1 MVTKQ
6 ELLLRLYETSKTP
19 HSFTGIRGLLRTAKK
34 YDPTIT
40 KNDVVQFLQNQSSY
54 TLHKITPK
62 KFSRRKIL
70 APKPGIIAS
79 CDLADMTQLSKYNGG
94 YKYILIFI
102 DVFSRFAQAVPVKQK
117 EGKTI
122 ASALRTILES
132 GYFDKLSRLNSD
144 EGKEFY
150 NQHVN
155 RLLTSKD
162 IILYSV
168 SSREIKA
175 SIAERLIRTIKGKIY
190 RYMSHNNTRKY
201 IDILPDIIDSYNNSA
216 HRSLGN
222 EQTPSQVHFMS
233 DPDAIERQFRQM
245 YKYTPQVGK
254 NVSSNLHVGQH
265 VRISDEKRNHIF
277 HRGYTVQNTIEIF
290 RIAKVDTSQKP
301 TVYLLDDLQGERIK
315 GIFYRE
321 ELTPTNLPEYFH
333 IDVIKSKKVSGRK
346 KYLVRW
352 LGYPESFNSWIDQD
366 QMISL

>member
-175 SIAERLIRTIKGKIY
+175 SIAERLIRTI
-190 RYMSHNNTRKY
+190 NP
-201 IDILPDIIDSYNNSA
+201 LPGTHRN
-216 HRSLGN
+216 HRSFYK
-222 EQTPSQVHFMS
+222 TPF
-233 DPDAIERQFRQM
+233 
-245 YKYTPQVGK
+245 
-254 NVSSNLHVGQH
+254 
-265 VRISDEKRNHIF
+265 
-277 HRGYTVQNTIEIF
+277 
-290 RIAKVDTSQKP
+290 
-301 TVYLLDDLQGERIK
+301 
-315 GIFYRE
+315 
-321 ELTPTNLPEYFH
+321 
-333 IDVIKSKKVSGRK
+333 
-346 KYLVRW
+346 
-352 LGYPESFNSWIDQD
+352 
-366 QMISL
+366 SL